1 VEAGFQRGAIT
12 TGGSKGAGHSS
23 CGRAV
28 ARGETVPVR
37 VVYCGSTS
45 SGGTIGVRN
54 GGNEGPGVGRWM
66 RAGGRMR
73 VHSSGPAGFGLGPG
87 RKLCWV
93 WRPSGTTSA
102 GSRCSGTAAPTSG
115 PKTEMRQDL
124 GCPIPI
130 WLPAGRPCRACR
142 PSTAQLGRRLATI
155 LTWERFAR
163 LSPRGCY
170 KCTAPN
176 PSAPGLIQGLDPQ
189 NAPNTTAS

>member
-1 VEAGFQRGAIT
+1 MEAGFQRGAIT

-124 GCPIPI
+124 GRTIPMRP
-130 WLPAGRPCRACR
+130 PAGRPISSRR
-142 PSTAQLGRRLATI
+142 PGYDTAGARSAMI
-155 LTWERFAR
+155 HTWDRFAW
-163 LSPRGCY
+163 LSSCGCY